1 MVFRDYHSIGGGSL
15 LVLPHRYQ
23 KINNRN
29 IFKQFGCFI
38 YVFVVLSWLEVP
50 NTFAGR
56 RGTYLKKKKDD
67 KVSINEDDKIKPR
80 IT

>member
-1 MVFRDYHSIGGGSL
+1 MYLFA
-15 LVLPHRYQ
+15 
-23 KINNRN
+23 
-29 IFKQFGCFI
+29 
-38 YVFVVLSWLEVP
+38 VLSWLEVP